1 METAGVVGKTKEQF
15 FPQHLA
21 KRLLAFRT
29 VPTGPAAVNQRNNKT
44 GHFTCYK
51 NRTFS
56 FATDTRKN
64 ICLVGYFGFSAR
76 LWVRSMTARF
86 SAKVDSLHR

>member
-56 FATDTRKN
+56 FATDRQRKDLRMKTRKSRTSK
-64 ICLVGYFGFSAR
+64 VSM
-76 LWVRSMTARF
+76 VRRTSTAPSPGRN
-86 SAKVDSLHR
+86 D